1 MILIA
6 GGLTLLS
13 RDTEAAAAACALPVE
28 YFRSQPC
35 ESRLGGRRRRRRAT
49 LKIQIIIFEDWNTI
63 ISTAARALAHCT
75 YRVWI

>member
-1 MILIA
+1 MY
-6 GGLTLLS
+6 
-13 RDTEAAAAACALPVE
+13 ALPVE

-35 ESRLGGRRRRRRAT
+35 ESRLGGRRRSRAT
-49 LKIQIIIFEDWNTI
+49 LKIQIIIFEDSWNTI